1 MTALGPDGALEV
13 IATFFVLMVCM
24 IKISGDSPLHIKE
37 PQLLKFKATDPA
49 NHLYPHDNYANM
61 HDQSPVFFDPEREL
75 YWIVRHDLI
84 QYVNKNPQTFSS
96 HVELFG
102 GTGIN
107 GYPESV
113 QEIRARGVG
122 HGDTLITNNDRDSH
136 RAYKEIVQRAFS
148 PRRVLM
154 FEQQTKDLASRL
166 IDEIPESG
174 EIDFSAQFAVPLTFT
189 VICRQLGIEE
199 EMLPTFKK
207 WSDSIDV
214 LLSNMAD
221 EQALISAAKD
231 ELELQKYMIERC
243 ELRRQDPKEDV
254 ISDIVTARFKG
265 ERLLT
270 DMELFG
276 ILNQLFVAGNEST
289 RSTLIG
295 AIYYL
300 TQQPEIYA
308 RIREGG
314 QPVIKVFVEEVLR
327 MWSAVQGLYRTTL
340 HDTELEGVT
349 IPKGA
354 KVHIR
359 YGAANVDPSAFDNPC
374 EIDLE
379 RPNPRNHLSFGYG
392 IHHCVGAALARQ
404 ELVTAIDLLTTRFS
418 KVTLEQP
425 HKDFHFFSSYH
436 LRSLEVMKV
445 KFWA

>member
-1 MTALGPDGALEV
+1 MHTEQ
-13 IATFFVLMVCM
+13 
-24 IKISGDSPLHIKE
+24 
-37 PQLLKFKATDPA
+37 PQLLSFKATDPV
-49 NHLYPHDNYANM
+49 NHLHPHDNYANM
-61 HDQSPVFFDPEREL
+61 HGQAPVFFDPEREL
-75 YWIVRHDLI
+75 YWVVRYDLI

-96 HVELFG
+96 QIELFG
-102 GTGIN
+102 GTGIV
-107 GYPESV
+107 GYPKSV
-113 QEIRARGVG
+113 QEIRSRGVG

-136 RAYKEIVQRAFS
+136 RGYKDLVQQAFA
-148 PRRVLM
+148 PRRVRM
-154 FEQQTKDLASRL
+154 FEAQTKDLASRL
-166 IDEIPESG
+166 IDEFPESG

-221 EQALISAAKD
+221 EEALISAAKD
-231 ELELQKYMIERC
+231 ELELQKYMLQRC
-243 ELRRQDPKEDV
+243 ELRRRDPKEDV
-254 ISDIVTARFKG
+254 ISDIVTAKYKG

-270 DMELFG
+270 DTELFG

-289 RSTLIG
+289 RSTLMG

-308 RIREGG
+308 RIREEG
-314 QPVIKVFVEEVLR
+314 QPVIKIFVEEVLR
-327 MWSAVQGLYRTTL
+327 MWSAVQGLYRIAL
-340 HDTELEGVT
+340 HDTEIEGVK
-349 IPKGA
+349 IPQGA

-359 YGAANVDPSAFDNPC
+359 YGAANIDPSAFDNPC
-374 EIDLE
+374 EIDLA
-379 RPNPRNHLSFGYG
+379 RPNPRGHLAFGYG

-425 HKDFHFFSSYH
+425 QTDFHFFPSYH
-436 LRSLEVMKV
+436 LRCLEALRV